1 MFAGVIFTPFR
12 EVLFLCNREIFMKF
26 RFKFVTFAVM
36 LLGATSVFASTHV
49 PYDDKSVYNRS
60 AVGTSSSMPHLFS
73 DRLLARNEHH
83 HGHDAPP
90 PKHSHGH
97 DAPPPKPSHGHDA
110 PPPKPSHGHD
120 APPPKPS
127 HGHDAPPPKP
137 SHGHDAPP
145 PKPSHGHDAPP
156 PKHSHGPMVIPPGP
170 GVGPGPHPHH

>member
-1 MFAGVIFTPFR
+1 
-12 EVLFLCNREIFMKF
+12 MKF

-73 DRLLARNEHH
+73 DRLLAHNEHH
-83 HGHDAPP
+83 
-90 PKHSHGH
+90 
-97 DAPPPKPSHGHDA
+97 
-110 PPPKPSHGHD
+110 
-120 APPPKPS
+120 
-127 HGHDAPPPKP
+127 
-137 SHGHDAPP
+137 HGHDAPP

>member
-60 AVGTSSSMPHLFS
+60 AVGTSSSMSHLFS

-90 PKHSHGH
+90 PK
-97 DAPPPKPSHGHDA
+97 PSHGHDA
-110 PPPKPSHGHD
+110 PPPKH
-120 APPPKPS
+120 
-127 HGHDAPPPKP
+127 
-137 SHGHDAPP
+137 
-145 PKPSHGHDAPP
+145 SHGHDAPP